1 MGLASPRKY
10 GRLRE
15 IIMKLSKKVLAA
27 LSTAALLATAGVF
40 VSCSDEDDSG
50 EAFNGGKVD
59 YNNARVY
66 IKTAEAGNAEK
77 TSQITG
83 DVTEILHAVE
93 GETKEGY
100 VNMVNNSY
108 LYRAFKQTKT
118 KHRGGVCEI
127 KITPNKDSPATKEG
141 AAGFVFDL
149 VKDVDAEGKET
160 GTYSFCVATVD
171 WDVANNNLLRT
182 YISQY
187 KNVYLKDNNF
197 TTLNNFAIDADG
209 KTAAGAANEIQILPT
224 SGVWYSFETT
234 DFVKASDGTVTV
246 VIKVGAKESQTDG
259 SYTVGYYKTAEE
271 ATADGENTF
280 TNAVKEVAVPT
291 SKTNREDAKTQNKL
305 AYYVQVTAGEHY
317 TVNFDFSKTFGAAVV
332 FEDDGVIAE

>member
-1 MGLASPRKY
+1 MASPRKY

-50 EAFNGGKVD
+50 EAFSGGKVD

-66 IKTAEAGNAEK
+66 IKTAEAGNASK
-77 TSQITG
+77 TSEITG

-93 GETKEGY
+93 GETKDGY
-100 VNMVNNSY
+100 VNMVNDSY
-108 LYRAFKQTKT
+108 FYRAFKQTTT
-118 KHRGGVCEI
+118 KHRGAVCEI
-127 KITPNKDSPATKEG
+127 KITPNKDNTGTSKEG

-160 GTYSFCVATVD
+160 GTYSFSVATVD
-171 WDVANNNLLRT
+171 WDANDNGILRT

-197 TTLNNFAIDADG
+197 TTLSNFAIDADG
-209 KTAAGAANEIQILPT
+209 TTPAGSANETEILATWT
-224 SGVWYSFETT
+224 SFTT
-234 DFVKASDGTVTV
+234 SDFAKAADGTVTV
-246 VIKVGAKESQTDG
+246 VIKVGATAAQTDG

-271 ATADGENTF
+271 ATADGENVF
-280 TNAVKEVAVPT
+280 TNAVKTVPVPT
-291 SKTNREDAKTQNKL
+291 ANTNRTDATTQNKL
-305 AYYVQVTAGEHY
+305 AYYVQVVKGEHY

>member
-1 MGLASPRKY
+1 MASPRKY

-50 EAFNGGKVD
+50 EAFSGGKVD
-59 YNNARVY
+59 YNNACVY
-66 IKTAEAGNAEK
+66 IKSAEAGDATK

-100 VNMVNNSY
+100 VNMVNDSY
-108 LYRAFKQTKT
+108 LYRAFKQTTT
-118 KHRGGVCEI
+118 KHRGAVCEI
-127 KITPNKDSPATKEG
+127 KITPNKDSPSTKEG

-149 VKDVDAEGKET
+149 IKDVDAEGKET
-160 GTYSFCVATVD
+160 GTYSFSVATVD
-171 WDVANNNLLRT
+171 WDATNNNILRT

-187 KNVYLKDNNF
+187 KNIYLKDNNF
-197 TTLNNFAIDADG
+197 TTLNNFAINDAG
-209 KTAAGAANEIQILPT
+209 TQAAVSGTNEIQILPT
-224 SGVWYSFETT
+224 SGTWYSFNAS
-234 DFVKASDGTVTV
+234 DFAKAADGTVTV
-246 VIKVGAKESQTDG
+246 VIKVGATAAQTDG
-259 SYTVGYYKTAEE
+259 SYTVGYYKTAAE
-271 ATADGENTF
+271 ATADGENVF

-291 SKTNREDAKTQNKL
+291 ANTNREDAKTQNKL